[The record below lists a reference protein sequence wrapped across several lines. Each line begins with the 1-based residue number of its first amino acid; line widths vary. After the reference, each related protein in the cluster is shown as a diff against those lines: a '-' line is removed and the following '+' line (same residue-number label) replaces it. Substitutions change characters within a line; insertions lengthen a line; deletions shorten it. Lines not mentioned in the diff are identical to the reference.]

1 MWNTFY
7 TRLLCAEN
15 NVPRD
20 GPRSETRE
28 PEPDCPRPIDA
39 RDVESARP
47 RDTVSENDARR
58 AVSRRS
64 HGELA
69 SSRVSILNKTP
80 CSYSS
85 DVPTVSL

>member
-1 MWNTFY
+1 MCSSTPAVWNTFY

-39 RDVESARP
+39 REWRAREIYP
-47 RDTVSENDARR
+47 MNDARVRCLGALTESWPR
-58 AVSRRS
+58 AEFRF
-64 HGELA
+64 
-69 SSRVSILNKTP
+69 
-80 CSYSS
+80 
-85 DVPTVSL
+85 